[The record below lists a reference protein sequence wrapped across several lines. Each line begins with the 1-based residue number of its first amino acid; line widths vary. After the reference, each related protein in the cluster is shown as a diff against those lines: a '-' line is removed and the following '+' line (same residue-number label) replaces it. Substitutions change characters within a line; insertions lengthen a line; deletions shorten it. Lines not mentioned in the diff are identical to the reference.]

1 DEERTQRVDA
11 RLGAQVW
18 PEVSGSDD
26 SPRKE
31 TQRDTD
37 SEQGL
42 RRHLRLPSLSKVL
55 RPPFHGIIPDLV
67 AILVEHQLGV
77 LRRREPEPVGELALE
92 LARRP
97 AGVAECDQALARTA
111 MVADVAQ
118 DLVARRHRDA
128 AVDVDGAG
136 AMVFGAVDHKAD
148 IGLYRTAGED
158 AHLSRNRRVLLA
170 ERFQ

>member
-1 DEERTQRVDA
+1 MRSPKAAGRAKAADRSGATTPGIKNAKPIKRKLCKMRSGRSA
-11 RLGAQVW
+11 SAAQVW

-42 RRHLRLPSLSKVL
+42 RRHLRLPSRLKVL
-55 RPPFHGIIPDLV
+55 RAAFHGIVPDLV
-67 AILVEHQLGV
+67 AVLVEDELGV

-97 AGVAECDQALARTA
+97 AGVAECDQALARAA
-111 MVADVAQ
+111 M
-118 DLVARRHRDA
+118 
-128 AVDVDGAG
+128 
-136 AMVFGAVDHKAD
+136 
-148 IGLYRTAGED
+148 
-158 AHLSRNRRVLLA
+158 
-170 ERFQ
+170 

>member
-1 DEERTQRVDA
+1 MARGIARRRSPTQR
-11 RLGAQVW
+11 
-18 PEVSGSDD
+18 
-26 SPRKE
+26 SPA
-31 TQRDTD
+31 
-37 SEQGL
+37 
-42 RRHLRLPSLSKVL
+42 RHLVRTGLAEAPCPSRSEVL
-55 RPPFHGIIPDLV
+55 RPALHGVVPDLV
-67 AILVEHQLGV
+67 AVLVEHQLGV

-97 AGVAECDQALARTA
+97 AGVAECDQALARAA

-118 DLVARRHRDA
+118 DLAARRHRDA
-128 AVDVDGAG
+128 AVDVDGVG

-170 ERFQ
+170 ERFQKLR